1 MTLYEVKRWLTFPLM
16 TTHLWLVRKKLNELV
31 KAHPSGKPVVLDIGG
46 RKSPYTIGLPCEVF
60 VSDIP
65 RESDVQ
71 KGLNLGINDTI
82 IQYYRQNRSNI
93 KDIVY
98 DNMSHTKL
106 PDASYDLIS
115 CIEVIEHVPE
125 DEDFIRNSS
134 KVLKPGGV
142 AFFTTPNGDYIKNEP
157 PNYNPDHVKHFT
169 REQLKNLLEKYYDEV
184 DVYYAVKTGK
194 NYFNSL
200 YTWNISNPI
209 RLIKTINASL
219 ASHRESGERRP
230 EAARSAHLFAIAR
243 KKKA

>member
-1 MTLYEVKRWLTFPLM
+1 MTIYEIKRWLTFPVM
-16 TTHLWLVRKKLNELV
+16 TTHLWLVRKKLKDIVEN
-31 KAHPSGKPVVLDIGG
+31 HPASRPVVLDIGG
-46 RKSPYTIGLPCEVF
+46 RKSPYTIGLNCDVF

-71 KGLNLGINDTI
+71 KNLNLGINDSI
-82 IQYYRQNRSNI
+82 IRYYRESRSNI
-93 KDIVY
+93 KDIVF

-106 PDASYDLIS
+106 AESSYDLIS

-125 DEDFIRNSS
+125 DEAFIRNSA
-134 KVLKPGGV
+134 KVLKPGGT

-169 REQLKNLLEKYYDEV
+169 LKELKEMMERYFDEV
-184 DVYYAVKTGK
+184 EVYYAVKTGK

-200 YTWNISNPI
+200 RTWKFSKPMQLVGTI
-209 RLIKTINASL
+209 RAAL
-219 ASHRESGERRP
+219 ANHSESGERRP

-243 KKKA
+243 KKK